1 MVMPR
6 IDLTNKPIAIAG
18 ASSGIGAATARAC
31 ARAGMP
37 VALGARRTDRL
48 QALAAEIQASGGRAI
63 AIECDVTDPDAC
75 RRLIDKTERAFG
87 PLFAAFANAGYG
99 YEGSVLTDDE
109 DQALRDIFETNVWGS
124 LHIVRPAIERLR
136 AHNSGGHVLMCSSCL
151 SKLGVPYYGPYCAT
165 KAAQDHLGR
174 ALRAELASEKIAV
187 STVHPIGTK
196 TEFFDTAATRSS
208 SGKLAFPTPDAVRQ
222 PPEKVAR
229 AIVRRL
235 RHPRGGEVWTSL
247 GARTMFAMA
256 NAMPGMTDRV
266 LRTAVRKG
274 LKKAER

>member
-1 MVMPR
+1 MPR
-6 IDLTNKPIAIAG
+6 IDLTDKPIAIAG

-37 VALGARRTDRL
+37 VALGARRLDKL
-48 QALAAEIQASGGRAI
+48 QALAEEIRAAGGKAI
-63 AIECDVTDPDAC
+63 AVECDVTDPEAC
-75 RRLIDKTERAFG
+75 RRLIEATESAFG

-124 LHIVRPAIERLR
+124 LHVIRPAIERLR
-136 AHNSGGHVLMCSSCL
+136 AHGRAGHVLMCSSCL
-151 SKLGVPYYGPYCAT
+151 SKLGVPFYGPYCAT
-165 KAAQDHLGR
+165 KAVQDHLGR
-174 ALRAELASEKIAV
+174 ALRAELAREGIAV
-187 STVHPIGTK
+187 STVHPIGTR
-196 TEFFDTAATRSS
+196 TEFFDAAAARSS

-235 RHPRGGEVWTSL
+235 RKPRGGEVWTSL

-256 NAMPGMTDRV
+256 NAMPGVTDGIMAKV
-266 LRTAVRKG
+266 LGRQ
-274 LKKAER
+274 LEKAAR